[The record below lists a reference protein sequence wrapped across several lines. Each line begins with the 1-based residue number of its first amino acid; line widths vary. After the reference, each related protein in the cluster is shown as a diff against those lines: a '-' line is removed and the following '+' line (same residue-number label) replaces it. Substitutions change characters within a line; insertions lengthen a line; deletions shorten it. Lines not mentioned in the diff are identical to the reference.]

1 MRTVYILF
9 GVFNDEQGREAW
21 DTILVTTNQ
30 DLVYPERDRA
40 RALDVYD
47 NVIFEEH
54 SLVEIESEAV

>member
-1 MRTVYILF
+1 MKTVYILF

-21 DTILVTTNQ
+21 DTILVTTNL

>member
-1 MRTVYILF
+1 MKTVYILF

-21 DTILVTTNQ
+21 DTILVTTDP

-40 RALDVYD
+40 RALNIYN

>member
-21 DTILVTTNQ
+21 DTILVTTNL